1 MKSIFLSIL
10 FFFPFLS
17 FTTHTHPPKTLF
29 KLISPSKSNVFFSN
43 NLPDSLLN
51 NLLKY
56 PYIYN
61 GGGVAIGDINND
73 GLVDIFFSGNMV
85 DDKLYLNK
93 GNLVFEDITQSA
105 IPKQA
110 QEGWHTGINMVD
122 VNNDGF
128 LDIYICRAGPPSYH
142 NYKSN
147 LLLINNQNLTFTEA
161 AQEYGLADT
170 LLSTQAA
177 FFDYDLDGDLDA
189 YIMNTPYEILLN
201 PNLTHGKP
209 LQSDHNKSDH
219 FYENINGKFVDV
231 SQKVQINNHAF
242 GLGLSVGDLD
252 NNGYPDVYVCN
263 DYEDRDC
270 IYMNQN
276 GAFFSDKIIEMTKH
290 ISNFAMGND
299 IGDFNNDG
307 FLDLISVDMANSTHI
322 RSKRNMPSMSSNKF
336 QSMIDSGYH
345 YQYMFN
351 TLQLNNGN
359 NTFSDIGFLAGISKT
374 EWSWGVLF
382 ADFNNDQLKDII
394 ITNGYQRDIRDNDFQ
409 AKLQQKIETLIQEEF
424 DQLKQKNSTEAEI
437 KKHMEHFFEMAYVDI
452 IKNSNKT
459 KDKNFIFQNT
469 GQLTFKNQTE
479 QWGFNHPVN
488 SNGVAYA
495 DLDNDGDLDIIT
507 NNLDE
512 VAHIYQ
518 NIANKYKNNNFLAI
532 KLVGS
537 KGNPFAIGTRATL
550 SSNGTTQTIELF
562 PTRGFQS
569 SMDYKLLFGLGKNK
583 KIDQVILRW
592 PDQKYTILKDIKAN
606 QTLEI
611 DYNNSTFS
619 PPPPITSSPT
629 FFSQIQDS
637 VSIKYQHKENYYND
651 FFKELLL
658 PHQLSRLGPTI
669 SIGDINKDGFEDLI
683 LGNAKGKAMQLHLQ
697 DANGAFKDAQII
709 DFYHDIK
716 CEDVGSLLFDYD
728 NDNDLDLYVASG
740 GNEFPIGHQY
750 LQDRMYINHN
760 GNFKKAGHLLPKMHT
775 STQVV
780 KAADFDQDGDL
791 DLFVGGRLVPGKY
804 PSAPRS
810 YLLQNNG
817 GKFEDITERYAKDL
831 MHPGMVTGAEFGD
844 VNGDGLLDL
853 TLVGEWMP
861 MLVFINKGDRFEKL
875 PPQKASESLWF
886 SLKAADL
893 DQDGDLDFVGGNL
906 GKNCKF
912 KASFD
917 KPFNIYA
924 DDFDNNGTWDMMMS
938 SYEGNKNYPVR
949 GRDCSSEQMPF
960 ITDSFPTFQAYAI
973 AEITDICGPKIKE
986 SLHLTARGFY
996 TAVFIN
1002 DGKGNFSMKKL
1013 PNEAQFSPT
1022 KDILIEDLNGDQ
1034 HLDLILVGNMYDV
1047 EVETVRYDA
1056 GRGAVLLGDGSGNFE
1071 AIPPTESGFFAWDNV
1086 KQIRKIKVGNKEV
1099 YLLAVN
1105 NGKLM
1110 VFEKNKKHH

>member
-1 MKSIFLSIL
+1 MKIKLIIL
-10 FFFPFLS
+10 FSLFSTQLFS
-17 FTTHTHPPKTLF
+17 QTTTPLF
-29 KLISPSKSNVFFSN
+29 KEKHPSTTNITFSN
-43 NLPDSLLN
+43 NLTENKEN
-51 NLLKY
+51 NVFKNSY
-56 PYIYN
+56 FYN

-73 GLVDIFFSGNMV
+73 GLPDIYFTGNMV
-85 DDKLYLNK
+85 NDKLYLNK
-93 GNLVFEDITQSA
+93 GNFRFEDISD
-105 IPKQA
+105 QA
-110 QEGWHTGINMVD
+110 QINSKGAWHTGVSMVD
-122 VNNDGF
+122 INADGF
-128 LDIYICRAGPPSYH
+128 LDIYVCRATQTKDSPY
-142 NYKSN
+142 NKN
-147 LLLINNQNLTFTEA
+147 LLYLNNGDLTFTEKA
-161 AQEYGLADT
+161 AEYHLNDS
-170 LLSTQAA
+170 LFSTQAA

-189 YIMNTPYEILLN
+189 YVMNIPGNEYER
-201 PNLTHGKP
+201 TRHDT
-209 LQSDHNKSDH
+209 SAYRSDH
-219 FYENINGKFVDV
+219 FYENQGGKYVNI
-231 SQKVQINNHAF
+231 SQKLNIHNHAF
-242 GLGLSVGDLD
+242 GLGLSIGDL
-252 NNGYPDVYVCN
+252 NNDGYPDIYISN
-263 DYEDRDC
+263 DFEAKDYLYINHKDSFTDQILDR
-270 IYMNQN
+270 
-276 GAFFSDKIIEMTKH
+276 AKH
-290 ISNFAMGND
+290 ICNFGMGTD
-299 IGDFNNDG
+299 IADFNNDG
-307 FLDLISVDMANSTHI
+307 HLDLVQLDMAYTKHI
-322 RSKRNMPSMSSNKF
+322 RSKMNMPSMF
-336 QSMIDSGYH
+336 PIDFWARVKRGKH
-345 YQYMFN
+345 YQYMAN
-351 TLQLNNGN
+351 ALQLNNGN
-359 NTFSDIGFLAGISKT
+359 TTFSDISFLAGIAKT
-374 EWSWGVLF
+374 DWSWGVLL
-382 ADFNNDQLKDII
+382 ADFDNDGYKDMV
-394 ITNGYQRDIRDNDFQ
+394 ITNGYQKDVRDRDTG
-409 AKLQQKIETLIQEEF
+409 QKI
-424 DQLKQKNSTEAEI
+424 DQFLRNNGNISFEALFLKTIRLAPKISE
-437 KKHMEHFFEMAYVDI
+437 
-452 IKNSNKT
+452 S
-459 KDKNFIFQNT
+459 NFIFRNNHN
-469 GQLTFKNQTE
+469 LTFEDKSKA
-479 QWGFNHPVN
+479 WGFGKKVN
-488 SNGVAYA
+488 SNGIAYA
-495 DLDNDGDLDIIT
+495 DLDNDGDLDLVV
-507 NNLDE
+507 NNLDSI
-512 VAHIYQ
+512 ASIYENTQGNQ
-518 NIANKYKNNNFLAI
+518 NNYISIQL
-532 KLVGS
+532 
-537 KGNPFAIGTRATL
+537 KGTAQNPFAIGTRI
-550 SSNGTTQTIELF
+550 TIYTKGQQQVLEQF

-569 SMDYKLLFGLGKNK
+569 SVDYKLLFGIGKHR
-583 KIDQVILRW
+583 KIDKMIVRW
-592 PDQKYTILKDIKAN
+592 PNQKTSVLKNIAAN
-606 QTLEI
+606 QTLVL
-611 DYNNSTFS
+611 DYHKSKFS
-619 PPPPITSSPT
+619 NPSSPKVPPS
-629 FFSQIQDS
+629 FFKDISNNF
-637 VSIKYQHKENYYND
+637 SIDYQHKENYFND
-651 FFKELLL
+651 FRREVLL
-658 PHQLSRLGPTI
+658 PHMLSKQGPCLAVADVNQDGLEDVF
-669 SIGDINKDGFEDLI
+669 IGASKEHTPSLFIQIAKQKFTEASPSAFSDDKLHEDL
-683 LGNAKGKAMQLHLQ
+683 
-697 DANGAFKDAQII
+697 GA
-709 DFYHDIK
+709 
-716 CEDVGSLLFDYD
+716 LFFDCD
-728 NDNDLDLYVASG
+728 NDNDLDLYITSG
-740 GNEFPIGHQY
+740 GNEYVEQDVS
-750 LQDRMYINHN
+750 LQDRLYINEA

-861 MLVFINKGDRFEKL
+861 MLVFINKGDHFEKL